1 MCVNC
6 GRSKCHLKK
15 SPRPSENVSSLR
27 THTTSHPRTY
37 GRGRM
42 LSSLFPEFYNL
53 NTAIAFITQHVAVI
67 CLQGTV
73 PIIPNQSSRSR
84 RRHSIWSLLRTISS
98 MNEGPRLKVNSQ
110 SIKRSSSWTSYF
122 CVNNDTGEW
131 SKQDIC
137 RIRFSSLWGRG
148 LRCMFHMTPN
158 SGNS

>member
-15 SPRPSENVSSLR
+15 SPHPSENVSSLW

-37 GRGRM
+37 GRGQM
-42 LSSLFPEFYNL
+42 LSSVFPEFYNL
-53 NTAIAFITQHVAVI
+53 NPAIAFLTQHVAVI

-73 PIIPNQSSRSR
+73 PIIPNQSSHSR
-84 RRHSIWSLLRTISS
+84 RRHSIWSLLRTNSS
-98 MNEGPRLKVNSQ
+98 MNEGQGLKVNSQ

-137 RIRFSSLWGRG
+137 GIRFSSLWGWG
-148 LRCMFHMTPN
+148 LECMFHMTPN

>member
-15 SPRPSENVSSLR
+15 SPRPPKNVSSLW

-37 GRGRM
+37 GRGQM
-42 LSSLFPEFYNL
+42 LSSVFPEFYNL
-53 NTAIAFITQHVAVI
+53 NPAIAFLTQHVAVI

-73 PIIPNQSSRSR
+73 PIIPNQSSHSW
-84 RRHSIWSLLRTISS
+84 RRHSIWSLLRTTSS
-98 MNEGPRLKVNSQ
+98 MNEGPGLKVNSQ

-137 RIRFSSLWGRG
+137 GIRFSSLWGWG
-148 LRCMFHMTPN
+148 LECMFHMTPN